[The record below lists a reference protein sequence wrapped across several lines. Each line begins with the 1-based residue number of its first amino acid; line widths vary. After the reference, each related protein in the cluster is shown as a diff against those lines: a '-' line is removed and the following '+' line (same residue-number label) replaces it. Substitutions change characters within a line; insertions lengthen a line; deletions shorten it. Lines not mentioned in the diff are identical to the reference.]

1 MRNYAL
7 MLAAITMLLACN
19 SETYLTKQCERR
31 LNSMYEALRDNDP
44 NSFFKTESK
53 YYAWYN
59 SLSSDKQ
66 SLITEIEEKWTHSG
80 RAGGYFEG
88 MQMSGE
94 ADARMIRFVCDFAP
108 DETSAAIKK
117 LEDIMDLQ
125 LAYKNVYGHYADTFD
140 VLRHFYNNGYIID
153 YNTQVRIAVKEKLFT
168 GRRDFGISSIEY
180 IPTNNMNKI
189 EMRSFTKN
197 IWGVQVPLFE
207 AYIPW
212 RSLLAEYDK
221 DIVESIVR
229 VMDKAGCYPGLMVG
243 NMNNRIAGNW
253 E

>member
-1 MRNYAL
+1 MRNYVL
-7 MLAAITMLLACN
+7 MFAAITMLLACN
-19 SETYLTKQCERR
+19 SETKLTKQCEKQ

-44 NSFFKTESK
+44 TSFFKTESK

-59 SLSSDKQ
+59 SLSSDEQ
-66 SLITEIEEKWTHSG
+66 SLITEIEEKWLHST
-80 RAGGYFEG
+80 RAGGYLTF
-88 MQMSGE
+88 GE
-94 ADARMIRFVCDFAP
+94 ADAQMIRLVCDFAP
-108 DETSAAIKK
+108 DETSAAIQK
-117 LEDIMDLQ
+117 LEDIMELQ
-125 LAYKNVYGHYADTFD
+125 LAYKGVYGHYADTFD
-140 VLRHFYNNGYIID
+140 ILRDFYNNGFIID
-153 YNTQVRIAVKEKLFT
+153 YNNQVRIAVKEKLFT